1 MQCRSG
7 IGGLGALLLLATV
20 AGCGSGRV
28 TLPRDVVSVDGARIA
43 VHDNCHDDPELHVVE
58 GDLTIEIEFSV
69 AAETG
74 GDCFSC
80 TIVPL
85 DAPVGDRAV
94 VDTATGEVTS
104 RAGDCFT
111 ELE

>member
-1 MQCRSG
+1 MSMQCRR
-7 IGGLGALLLLATV
+7 GLVGLLLLLATV
-20 AGCGSGRV
+20 GCGSGRV

-43 VHDNCHDDPELHVVE
+43 VQDMCHDDPELHVVE
-58 GDLTIEIEFSV
+58 RDSTIEIELSV

-85 DAPVGDRAV
+85 KAPVGHRTV

-104 RAGDCFT
+104 QAGDCFT